1 MPREDLFGAP
11 AALLAASP
19 ATAAALR
26 GLAHVVDDDGE
37 LPRWFK
43 HLLVACVAALK
54 RRDDETRRWVRS
66 AIDAGASAEAVMA
79 VAVDATLSRGV
90 HVAGDLIDALA
101 ATGAT
106 PPVEPSSGQLAIDTA
121 PDEAAIRSYFTEVF
135 GAVPDRVALLMDHC
149 FPAMAAY
156 HLMRQAGLEDSVLP
170 AHHLELVLVVLNAA
184 EYQPLF
190 VEVHA
195 RGARQK
201 GASEAELVEACACAI
216 PIAGV
221 AAWLPASQGILAS
234 RPDTTGS

>member
-1 MPREDLFGAP
+1 MYDLFGAP
-11 AALLAASP
+11 QALLTASP
-19 ATAAALR
+19 ATAAALQ
-26 GLAHVVDDDGE
+26 GLAPVVDTDGH

-54 RRDDETRRWVRS
+54 CRDQETRRWVRS
-66 AIDAGASAEAVMA
+66 ALDAGASPAAVMA
-79 VAVDATLSRGV
+79 IAIDATLSRGV
-90 HVAGDLIDALA
+90 HVAADLLDALA
-101 ATGAT
+101 AAG
-106 PPVEPSSGQLAIDTA
+106 VEAPERPSVGQLAIETT
-121 PDEAAIRSYFTEVF
+121 PDHASIDSYFTEVF

-170 AHHLELVLVVLNAA
+170 AHYLELVLVVMNAA

-201 GASEAELVEACACAI
+201 GATEAELVEACACAI
-216 PIAGV
+216 PVAGV

-234 RPDTTGS
+234 RDAGAGT

>member
-1 MPREDLFGAP
+1 MQDLFGTP
-11 AALLAASP
+11 ASLLAASP
-19 ATAAALR
+19 ATASALM
-26 GLAHVVDDDGE
+26 GLTSVVDEDGH

-54 RRDDETRRWVRS
+54 RRDEETRRWMSS
-66 AIDAGASAEAVMA
+66 AVAAGASPSAVMA
-79 VAVDATLSRGV
+79 IAIDATLSRGV
-90 HVAGDLIDALA
+90 HVAADLIDALA

-106 PPVEPSSGQLAIDTA
+106 VPTAPSVGQLAIDTE
-121 PDEAAIRSYFTEVF
+121 PDEPAIRAYFTEIF
-135 GAVPDRVALLMDHC
+135 GEVPDRVALLMDHC

-170 AHHLELVLVVLNAA
+170 AHHLELVLVALNAA

-201 GASEAELVEACACAI
+201 GATEAALVEACVCAI

-221 AAWLPASQGILAS
+221 AAWLPASQGILGS
-234 RPDTTGS
+234 R

>member
-1 MPREDLFGAP
+1 MQELFGAP
-11 AALLAASP
+11 ASLLAASP
-19 ATAAALR
+19 ATASALA
-26 GLAHVVDDDGE
+26 GLARVVDEDGH

-43 HLLVACVAALK
+43 HLLVASVCALK
-54 RRDDETRRWVRS
+54 RRDAETRRWVAS
-66 AIDAGASAEAVMA
+66 AIDAGATPASVMA
-79 VAVDATLSRGV
+79 VAIDATLSRGV
-90 HVAGDLIDALA
+90 HVAADLLDALA

-106 PPVEPSSGQLAIDTA
+106 VPTAPSAGQRTIDTD
-121 PDEAAIRSYFTEVF
+121 PDEAAIRTYFTEVF

-170 AHHLELVLVVLNAA
+170 AHHLELVLVALNAA

-201 GASEAELVEACACAI
+201 GATEAELVEACVCAI
-216 PIAGV
+216 PVAGV

-234 RPDTTGS
+234 R

>member
-1 MPREDLFGAP
+1 MHDLFGTP
-11 AALLAASP
+11 AALLSASP
-19 ATAAALR
+19 ATAGALR
-26 GLAHVVDDDGE
+26 GLATVVDTDGE

-54 RRDDETRRWVRS
+54 RRDEETHRWMRS
-66 AIDAGASAEAVMA
+66 AVAAGASPQAVMA
-79 VAVDATLSRGV
+79 VAIDVTLSRGV
-90 HVAGDLIDALA
+90 HVAADLIDALA
-101 ATGAT
+101 ATGSAL
-106 PPVEPSSGQLAIDTA
+106 PVEPAAGQLAIDTA
-121 PDEAAIRSYFTEVF
+121 PDEDAVRAYFTGIF
-135 GAVPDRVALLMDHC
+135 GSVPDRVALLMDHC

-184 EYQPLF
+184 EYQPVF

-201 GASEAELVEACACAI
+201 GSTESQLVEACVCAI

-234 RPDTTGS
+234 RPDST